1 MSPLRRFIDIG
12 ANLTDAMYSG
22 IYNGTRKHEGDLQQV
37 LQRSWNAGLKKI
49 IITGGNLKESQMALS
64 LATNDERL
72 LPLWDVIQQGAWNLM
87 KTLPHI

>member
-1 MSPLRRFIDIG
+1 MNYNEIFALDIG

-64 LATNDERL
+64 VATNDGFSFEKNEKKL
-72 LPLWDVIQQGAWNLM
+72 FCY
-87 KTLPHI
+87 